1 MFTKTPTALPSWY
14 VCLNVFLLHCLN
26 ICTSVQDAATR
37 RWKSEAMLHRL
48 NELLLKTS
56 LTPPV
61 CNLISARC
69 VYFSRFVD
77 IMFHLLGVADWNP
90 TVHLLSVSSCKV
102 ATVRLTELC
111 KWNCVKGVVAQE
123 QRQLCPGALLLRS
136 CWGETPDLV
145 LLISQDLLLT
155 FAFAFLWLTSSSA
168 WAKGLSDV
176 KTATNPATILTFLS
190 ICKDINNKCTPGAV
204 PLMGRL
210 NASVVR
216 RL

>member
-1 MFTKTPTALPSWY
+1 M
-14 VCLNVFLLHCLN
+14 
-26 ICTSVQDAATR
+26 
-37 RWKSEAMLHRL
+37 
-48 NELLLKTS
+48 
-56 LTPPV
+56 
-61 CNLISARC
+61 
-69 VYFSRFVD
+69 
-77 IMFHLLGVADWNP
+77 
-90 TVHLLSVSSCKV
+90 
-102 ATVRLTELC
+102 
-111 KWNCVKGVVAQE
+111 VAQE
-123 QRQLCPGALLLRS
+123 QRQLCPGVLLLRS

-176 KTATNPATILTFLS
+176 KTATSPATILTFLDV
-190 ICKDINNKCTPGAV
+190 CKDINNKCTPGAV